1 MSKRIAALVTAVGI
15 AIAGC
20 GSDGASDRV
29 AGNGTD
35 RAFVAAMIPHH
46 ESAVQMAAI
55 AGGRA
60 ESDFVK
66 ELASNITDTQT
77 DEIELMRKQD
87 AELKNAGVTPGKLGV
102 EPHMMGMDQEP
113 ASLAKAQP
121 FDAAFIKMMIPH
133 HEGAVAMAR
142 EELDKGKD
150 PELRELAQNIVD
162 TQQREI
168 DQMIEHSK
176 GSSTPREG
184 REPADTADTTAE
196 RRCAAASRLAA
207 ASF

>member
-1 MSKRIAALVTAVGI
+1 MNKRMVAVVAAGGI
-15 AIAGC
+15 VIAGC
-20 GSDGASDRV
+20 GSDSASDGA

-66 ELASNITDTQT
+66 ELATNITDTQT
-77 DEIELMRKQD
+77 DEIKLMREQD
-87 AELKNAGVTPGKLGV
+87 AELKTAGITPGKLGV
-102 EPHMMGMDQEP
+102 ESHMMGMDQDP
-113 ASLAKAQP
+113 AMLQKANP
-121 FDAAFIKMMIPH
+121 FDTAFIKMMIPH
-133 HEGAVAMAR
+133 HEGAVEMAR
-142 EELDKGKD
+142 EELDKGRD
-150 PELRELAQNIVD
+150 PELRELAQNIID

-176 GSSTPREG
+176 GGESAG
-184 REPADTADTTAE
+184 GHGGHDG
-196 RRCAAASRLAA
+196 
-207 ASF
+207 